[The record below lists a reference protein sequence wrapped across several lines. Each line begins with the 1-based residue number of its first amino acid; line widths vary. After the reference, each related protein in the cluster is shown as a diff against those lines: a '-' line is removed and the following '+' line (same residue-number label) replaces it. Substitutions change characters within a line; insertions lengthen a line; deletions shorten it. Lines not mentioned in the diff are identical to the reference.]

1 MNCILPEKKH
11 LLISTAM
18 RVGSSWVGRMSNK
31 ILDNTQDYA
40 FIDKF
45 LDLTKVNCR
54 EKLGLISEFVRKMGG
69 NFYIKSHSITP
80 DLFEELT
87 NMDENLLIL
96 NILRKEENAI
106 KSRFHFAKSHLKE
119 SDLLERLQYL
129 GVEDIELEND
139 LIKDIVDQWRC
150 DYSLFNKELNSEQII
165 TLNYEKLRLQDNR
178 EITRLIKFLGGSAN
192 PDEIFNMFEFEKER
206 DNEIKN
212 TNRTGNELFRREGAV

>member
-1 MNCILPEKKH
+1 MNHILPEKKH

-18 RVGSSWVGRMSNK
+18 RVGSTWVGRMSNK

-80 DLFEELT
+80 DLFEELS

-119 SDLLERLQYL
+119 SDLLESLKYL

-139 LIKDIVDQWRC
+139 LIKDIVDKWRY

-178 EITRLIKFLGGSAN
+178 EMTRLIKFLGGSAN

-212 TNRTGNELFRREGAV
+212 TNRTGNELFRREGAI

>member
-31 ILDNTQDYA
+31 ILDNTQDYI
-40 FIDKF
+40 FIDEF
-45 LDLTKVNCR
+45 LDLSKENSR
-54 EKLGLISEFVRKMGG
+54 EKLGLISEFVRKVGM

-96 NILRKEENAI
+96 NVLRKEENAI
-106 KSRFHFAKSHLKE
+106 KSRFHFAKSHVEE
-119 SDLLERLQYL
+119 SDLLERLKHL
-129 GVEDIELEND
+129 GVEDLELEND

-165 TLNYEKLRLQDNR
+165 TLNYEKLRLQDNQ
-178 EITRLIKFLGGSAN
+178 EMIRLIKFLGGSAN

-206 DNEIKN
+206 FIEIKN
-212 TNRTGNELFRREGAV
+212 TNRTGNELFRREGAI

>member
-54 EKLGLISEFVRKMGG
+54 EKLGLISEFIKKVGG
-69 NFYIKSHSITP
+69 NFYIKSHCITP

-87 NMDENLLIL
+87 NMDKNLLIL

-106 KSRFHFAKSHLKE
+106 KSRFHYAKSHVKE
-119 SDLLERLQYL
+119 SDLLERLKYF
-129 GVEDIELEND
+129 GVEDVELEND
-139 LIKDIVDQWRC
+139 LIKDIVDKWRC

-165 TLNYEKLRLQDNR
+165 TLNYEKLRLQDNQ
-178 EITRLIKFLGGSAN
+178 EMIRLIKFLGGSAN

-206 DNEIKN
+206 DNEIKT

>member
-1 MNCILPEKKH
+1 MNYISPKKKH

-31 ILDNTQDYA
+31 ILDNTQDYI
-40 FIDKF
+40 FIDEF
-45 LDLTKVNCR
+45 LDLSKQNSR
-54 EKLGLISEFVRKMGG
+54 EKLGLISEFVRKVGM

-96 NILRKEENAI
+96 NVLRKEENAI
-106 KSRFHFAKSHLKE
+106 KSRFHFAKSHVKE
-119 SDLLERLQYL
+119 SDLLERLKHL
-129 GVEDIELEND
+129 GVEDIELENH
-139 LIKDIVDQWRC
+139 LIKDIVDEWRC

-165 TLNYEKLRLQDNR
+165 TLNYEKLRLQDNQ
-178 EITRLIKFLGGSAN
+178 EMTRLIKFLGGSAN